1 MKHKHSNPLQTFGA
15 CRPRRALCFLTLLL
29 AVAATGCRHTG
40 STAATNL
47 SDETTARALL
57 EPLNRASY
65 RLTDTLDRALLKPLA
80 VGYQDITPKPL
91 RHAITNFFRNLS
103 YGGVVVNDFLQGK
116 VRQGMEDLF
125 RIIVNSSFGIGGLV
139 DMASDF
145 GLPRHEEDLGQTLA
159 VWGVPAGPYLFLPL
173 LGPSTAR
180 NLPNF
185 ALDAFLDPVNWLGNN
200 TYQYSLNGLELVN
213 TRAELLQITDLVEE
227 SALDPYTFIQE
238 GYLQR
243 REYLVYDGNPPLDA
257 LDDEIDALFEEE
269 ETEKTAP

>member
-1 MKHKHSNPLQTFGA
+1 M
-15 CRPRRALCFLTLLL
+15 
-29 AVAATGCRHTG
+29 
-40 STAATNL
+40 
-47 SDETTARALL
+47 
-57 EPLNRASY
+57 
-65 RLTDTLDRALLKPLA
+65 
-80 VGYQDITPKPL
+80 
-91 RHAITNFFRNLS
+91 
-103 YGGVVVNDFLQGK
+103 NDFLQGK